1 MKIIHSLGLF
11 FALLFVSC
19 IQDSNLVT
27 IDVAVPVTIGLEEF
41 RSAVDILPPRE
52 VEKTNKIYVYKDYIF
67 VTDNLEGVHVI
78 DNSNPSSPVS
88 KAFINIPAN
97 EDISIKDNY
106 LYADSAVDL
115 LVFDIS
121 NTDAIEQV
129 SRLEDVFE
137 RYNYHI
143 PEGVDRV
150 KYEDMYDENKIVIG
164 WEVVKEK
171 VDSEELFWLEQGGR
185 LVDDVVMFAESD
197 SGAGVGGSLA
207 RFQIV
212 KDYLYTVGTYEMDV
226 FDIGNLALPEAKA
239 SFYVG
244 WNIETMF
251 YADDYLYLGSTNGMY
266 IYSLE
271 NPELPSYVSEFT
283 HWEGCDPVV
292 VDGDYA
298 YLTLRGG
305 NSCGQLESILEVID
319 IREKSN
325 PTLAARYTL
334 ENPYGLGIRG
344 NNLYVCDGSAGL
356 KLFDKTIPDDLEFL
370 KSFEDM
376 NAKDVIPLEDKLILI
391 AENVL
396 YQYQYLEN
404 DLDLLSV
411 YSLDF

>member
-1 MKIIHSLGLF
+1 MRT
-11 FALLFVSC
+11 AL
-19 IQDSNLVT
+19 I
-27 IDVAVPVTIGLEEF
+27 
-41 RSAVDILPPRE
+41 
-52 VEKTNKIYVYKDYIF
+52 
-67 VTDNLEGVHVI
+67 
-78 DNSNPSSPVS
+78 
-88 KAFINIPAN
+88 
-97 EDISIKDNY
+97 
-106 LYADSAVDL
+106 DL
-115 LVFDIS
+115 LVFDIA
-121 NTDAIEQV
+121 NIDAIQAV
-129 SRLEDVFE
+129 NRLENVFE
-137 RYNYHI
+137 RYDYRI
-143 PEGVDRV
+143 PEEVDRV
-150 KYEDMYDENKIVIG
+150 RYDGVYDENKIVVG

-171 VDSEELFWLEQGGR
+171 VDAEEWYWLERGGEF
-185 LVDDVVMFAESD
+185 VDDAVVFAESG
-197 SGAGVGGSLA
+197 SQVGVGGSLA

-212 KDYLYTVGTYEMDV
+212 QDYLYTVGTYEMDV
-226 FDIGNLALPEAKA
+226 FDISNLSAPKAKE

-271 NPELPSYVSEFT
+271 NPVLPSFVSEFT

-319 IREKSN
+319 IRDKSN

-356 KLFDKTIPDDLEFL
+356 KLFDKTIPDDLKFL

-391 AENVL
+391 AENVV

-411 YSLDF
+411 YLLDF

>member
-1 MKIIHSLGLF
+1 
-11 FALLFVSC
+11 
-19 IQDSNLVT
+19 
-27 IDVAVPVTIGLEEF
+27 
-41 RSAVDILPPRE
+41 
-52 VEKTNKIYVYKDYIF
+52 
-67 VTDNLEGVHVI
+67 
-78 DNSNPSSPVS
+78 
-88 KAFINIPAN
+88 
-97 EDISIKDNY
+97 
-106 LYADSAVDL
+106 
-115 LVFDIS
+115 
-121 NTDAIEQV
+121 
-129 SRLEDVFE
+129 
-137 RYNYHI
+137 
-143 PEGVDRV
+143 
-150 KYEDMYDENKIVIG
+150 
-164 WEVVKEK
+164 
-171 VDSEELFWLEQGGR
+171 
-185 LVDDVVMFAESD
+185 
-197 SGAGVGGSLA
+197 
-207 RFQIV
+207 
-212 KDYLYTVGTYEMDV
+212 
-226 FDIGNLALPEAKA
+226 
-239 SFYVG
+239 
-244 WNIETMF
+244 
-251 YADDYLYLGSTNGMY
+251 
-266 IYSLE
+266 
-271 NPELPSYVSEFT
+271 LPSYVSEFT

>member
-1 MKIIHSLGLF
+1 MKLKYSLWTVLAVF
-11 FALLFVSC
+11 ISSC
-19 IQDSNLVT
+19 VQDSNVNT
-27 IDVAVPVTIGLEEF
+27 IDVAVPVTLDLAEF
-41 RSAVDILPPRE
+41 RSAVDIMPPRK
-52 VEKTNKIYVYKDYIF
+52 VEKTNKIYVYEDYIF
-67 VTDNLEGVHVI
+67 VTDNSEGVHVI
-78 DNSNPSSPVS
+78 DNTNPSNPVP

-97 EDISIKDNY
+97 EDISIKDSY
-106 LYADSAVDL
+106 LFADSAVDL
-115 LVFDIS
+115 LVFDIA
-121 NTDAIEQV
+121 NIDAIQEV
-129 SRLEDVFE
+129 NRLENVFE
-137 RYNYHI
+137 RYDYQI
-143 PEGVDRV
+143 PEDVDRV
-150 KYEDMYDENKIVIG
+150 RYDGVYDDNKIVVG

-171 VDSEELFWLEQGGR
+171 VDAEEWYWLERGGEF
-185 LVDDVVMFAESD
+185 VDDVVMFAESG
-197 SGAGVGGSLA
+197 SQVGVGGSLA

-212 KDYLYTVGTYEMDV
+212 QDYLYTVGTYEMDV
-226 FDIGNLALPEAKA
+226 FDISNLAAPKA
-239 SFYVG
+239 RESLYVG

-271 NPELPSYVSEFT
+271 DPVLPSYVSEFT